1 MKPDIKIVMNKHHF
15 TVFIFMLFV
24 CSLSAQKITVNIH
37 KVLSPVS
44 PLFWGT
50 NFLYWIEDD
59 KSIADDKLA
68 MLLKE
73 INCPILRYPGGT
85 AADNYFW
92 KTGTLDNTFL
102 YPYESGAAETDFEEF
117 MTFCHKVGAEPMLVV
132 NTQSFFLKGK
142 VDEGAQYAADWVKYC
157 RDKGYKVSYWE
168 IGNETY
174 WSPVMTARE
183 YGALV
188 VKYAK
193 AMKQVDPDIIIS
205 ANGNWEV
212 NMVGTKERTDPKF
225 LQGILDS
232 TKTVN
237 SKEQAKKLKLNEKL
251 HLEKDI
257 SKGPEKWWDNVLD
270 VCGNDIDMLS
280 IHWYFFE
287 NKLPALDTKLNE
299 LKSFVT
305 KKMNGKPYKWCLSEY
320 NCNTEN
326 DSSRVVGFAEG
337 LGRFLNAGFDV
348 ATFWPMRIGGME
360 KRSMFSLKT
369 IEPQYPYQIFK
380 LFSKELTENMVSCT
394 SDNKVYAF
402 ASSSQDQITVVLSG
416 SAIKKETDTFVAI
429 PGTNLKSKE
438 IIATRYNARISNSKS
453 LTLQGSQIN
462 VTISNEGIYLPV
474 LPKSFVVITIKNL

>member
-1 MKPDIKIVMNKHHF
+1 MKKHNF

-24 CSLSAQKITVNIH
+24 CSLSAQKITVNIQ
-37 KVLSPVS
+37 KVLSSVS

-50 NFLYWIEDD
+50 NFLYWIDND

-68 MLLKE
+68 GLLRE
-73 INCPILRYPGGT
+73 IHCSILRYPGGT
-85 AADNYFW
+85 AADNYHW
-92 KTGTLDNTFL
+92 KTSTLDNAFM
-102 YPYESGAAETDFEEF
+102 YPYEGGAAATDFEEF

-132 NTQSFFLKGK
+132 NTQSFFLKGE
-142 VDEGAQYAADWVKYC
+142 VDKGAQYAADWVKYC
-157 RDKGYKVSYWE
+157 RDKGYKIRYWE

-183 YGALV
+183 YGGLV
-188 VKYAK
+188 VKYAR

-205 ANGNWEV
+205 SNGNWEV

-237 SKEQAKKLKLNEKL
+237 SKEQSKRLKLNEKL

-257 SKGPEKWWDNVLD
+257 TKGSGKWWNNVLD

-280 IHWYFFE
+280 VHWYYFE
-287 NKLPALDTKLNE
+287 NKLPVLDSKLKE
-299 LKSFVT
+299 LKDFVS
-305 KKMNGKPYKWCLSEY
+305 KKMKGKQYKWCLSEY

-326 DSSRVVGFAEG
+326 DSSRVVDFAEG
-337 LGRFLNAGFDV
+337 LGRFMNAGFDV

-360 KRSMFSLKT
+360 QRSMFTLKT

-380 LFSKELTENMVSCT
+380 IFSRELTGNMVSCT
-394 SDNKVYAF
+394 SDNTVYAF
-402 ASSSQDQITVVLSG
+402 ASSTKDQITVVLSG
-416 SAIKKETDTFVAI
+416 SSIQKNTNIFVEI
-429 PGTNLKSKE
+429 PGINLQSKR
-438 IIATRYNARISNSKS
+438 IIATRYNALITNSKNI
-453 LTLQGSQIN
+453 TLQSSQ
-462 VTISNEGIYLPV
+462 VKVVLSGEGIGLPV